1 MKVWEIKKQ
10 YTKPQESLM
19 FKLIN
24 LLNNKSPRPK
34 TNFNRSWKQ
43 EMNLL
48 HRVNSHNLS
57 INKLLMS
64 NQDFH
69 KIKKAKLIIIYSTS
83 SLLKIILTPNLIT
96 LEIATYML
104 LMELSKVWDNNQF
117 NSNTKLLLVPSKL
130 SLLISLHLLVLQVMM
145 D

>member
-24 LLNNKSPRPK
+24 LLNNKSPK

-48 HRVNSHNLS
+48 YRFNSLNLS

>member
-24 LLNNKSPRPK
+24 LLNNKSPK

-43 EMNLL
+43 EMNPL
-48 HRVNSHNLS
+48 HQFNSPNLS
-57 INKLLMS
+57 INKLLVN
-64 NQDFH
+64 NQDLR
-69 KIKKAKLIIIYSTS
+69 KIKKVKLIIIYSTS

-96 LEIATYML
+96 LETATYML